1 MKNIFVYLTFIPW
14 LLHFA
19 LISKNSL
26 RMQQKNKLSKKWL
39 KKNFFKI
46 FEFDKLILTGIFI
59 YFSLLYPDANQI
71 WLVEIMLFGVIN
83 LYLYINDFY
92 NKNKTKQFSYNTK
105 ELIIILLISLIPI
118 IFFSITKNQNI
129 TYYIMFAYNFFNFL
143 IIYIC
148 KILSNLISNK

>member
-46 FEFDKLILTGIFI
+46 FEFDKLI
-59 YFSLLYPDANQI
+59 
-71 WLVEIMLFGVIN
+71 
-83 LYLYINDFY
+83 
-92 NKNKTKQFSYNTK
+92 
-105 ELIIILLISLIPI
+105 
-118 IFFSITKNQNI
+118 
-129 TYYIMFAYNFFNFL
+129 
-143 IIYIC
+143 
-148 KILSNLISNK
+148 